1 MDHAVYLI
9 LLFAL
14 IMLTAGYAIAEL
26 NHEAVHK
33 IWAKLKR
40 FIKVKQQ

>member
-1 MDHAVYLI
+1 MQSQFLAI
-9 LLFAL
+9 LFAL
-14 IMLTAGYAIAEL
+14 VMLTAGYAIAEL

-33 IWAKLKR
+33 IKAKLKR